1 MALQIA
7 DARVLEPGE
16 DVGALAYRRWTV
28 DLRLWLPLAAFVI
41 ILAGCFLVPTVFG
54 LPAPSYGNLADAN
67 LPIGSPGHLLGTD
80 HLGDDLL
87 SRVLAGGQASIQ
99 VGLGAMLIGFL
110 VGSNVGVLAG
120 FFGGSTDTVVMRCL
134 DVVLAFPALIL
145 ALCVSAFL
153 GPSIVN
159 EIFAIAFFSVPA
171 YARLSRAATLK
182 IRESDFV
189 IAARVAGAKPGYLA
203 LRHVYPNIFPSLVT
217 IAPLTVATAMV
228 VEASLSFLGAGIR
241 PPQPSWGNLI
251 STGQQYLT
259 TTPREVLIPSVFL
272 FATVLSLNLI
282 GEQVRLRVA
291 R

>member
-16 DVGALAYRRWTV
+16 DIGAWVHRRRRV
-28 DLRLWLPLAAFVI
+28 DYRLWLPVALFVVVV
-41 ILAGCFLVPTVFG
+41 GVCFLAPTLAG
-54 LPAPSYGNLADAN
+54 LPAPSYGNLVDAN
-67 LPIGSPGHLLGTD
+67 LPLGSPGHLFGTD

-99 VGLGAMLIGFL
+99 VGLGAMLIGL
-110 VGSNVGVLAG
+110 VVGSNVGVLAG

-153 GPSIVN
+153 GPSIIN

-189 IAARVAGAKPGYLA
+189 IAARVAGARPEYLA
-203 LRHVYPNIFPSLVT
+203 FRHVYPNIFPSLVT
-217 IAPLTVATAMV
+217 IAPLTMATAMV

-251 STGQQYLT
+251 ATGQQYLSS
-259 TTPREVLIPSVFL
+259 TPREVLIPALFL
-272 FATVLSLNLI
+272 FVTVLSLNLI
-282 GEQVRLRVA
+282 AEQVRLRVA